1 MNLDPRITVPIN
13 TDTDNNI
20 DKLTKEVDETKH
32 LLMKNCEKVIERGNT
47 LDSIDNKAATLNLS
61 SVSFKKTSTQL
72 KNKMWWQ
79 EKSCIFIISG
89 ILLIIII
96 IIIASST
103 KK

>member
-1 MNLDPRITVPIN
+1 MNIYPRTTVPIN

-47 LDSIDNKAATLNLS
+47 LDSIDDKAAALNLS
-61 SVSFKKTSTQL
+61 SISFKKTSTQL

-79 EKSCIFIISG
+79 TTFFFK
-89 ILLIIII
+89 
-96 IIIASST
+96 
-103 KK
+103 

>member
-1 MNLDPRITVPIN
+1 MNI
-13 TDTDNNI
+13 DTNNNNI
-20 DKLTKEVDETKH
+20 DKLTKEVDETKQ

-47 LDSIDNKAATLNLS
+47 LDSIDDKAAALNLS
-61 SVSFKKTSTQL
+61 SVSFKKTSIQL

-79 EKSCIFIISG
+79 DKSCIFIVAG
-89 ILLIIII
+89 ILVIIII

>member
-32 LLMKNCEKVIERGNT
+32 LLIKNCEKVIERGNT
-47 LDSIDNKAATLNLS
+47 LDSIDNKAAALNLS

-72 KNKMWWQ
+72 KNKMWWE
-79 EKSCIFIISG
+79 EKSCIFIVVG
-89 ILLIIII
+89 IFLLIIIN
-96 IIIASST
+96 IIASSI